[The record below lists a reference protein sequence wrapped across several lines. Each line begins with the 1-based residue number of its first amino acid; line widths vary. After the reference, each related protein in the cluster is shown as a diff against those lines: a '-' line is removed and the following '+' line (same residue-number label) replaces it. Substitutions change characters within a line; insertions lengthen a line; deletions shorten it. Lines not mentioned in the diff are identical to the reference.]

1 MGTMKFEVPHTLSK
15 DEARKRVDQLLK
27 YWTEKYGV
35 KADWS
40 GDGAK
45 VIGKV
50 MGINLDANFT
60 ITAGAIQGEGTDPG
74 MLLRRARSEQERH
87 RRGHGPGVA
96 GYSSGPSSS
105 AASA

>member
-15 DEARKRVDQLLK
+15 DEARKRVEQLLK
-27 YWTEKYGV
+27 YWMDKYGV

-60 ITAGAIQGEGTDPG
+60 ITDGAIQGEGTDPG
-74 MLLRRARSEQERH
+74 MLLRGQAKSYIQKKFST
-87 RRGHGPGVA
+87 VLD
-96 GYSSGPSSS
+96 PSKSIS
-105 AASA
+105 DLDKGLA

>member
-1 MGTMKFEVPHTLSK
+1 MGTMKFEIPHTLSK
-15 DEARKRVDQLLK
+15 DDARKRVEQLLK
-27 YWTEKYGV
+27 YWMDKYGV

-60 ITAGAIQGEGTDPG
+60 ITDGAIQGEGTDPG
-74 MLLRRARSEQERH
+74 MLLRGQAKSYIQKKFST
-87 RRGHGPGVA
+87 VLD
-96 GYSSGPSSS
+96 PSKSIS
-105 AASA
+105 DLDKGLA

>member
-15 DEARKRVDQLLK
+15 DDAKKRVEQLLK

-35 KADWS
+35 QANWS

-50 MGINLDANFT
+50 MGINLDASFT
-60 ITAGAIQGEGTDPG
+60 ITDGAIQGEGTDPG
-74 MLLRRARSEQERH
+74 MLLRSQAKSYLQKKFST
-87 RRGHGPGVA
+87 VLD
-96 GYSSGPSSS
+96 PSKSVDEVDKGL
-105 AASA
+105 A

>member
-15 DEARKRVDQLLK
+15 DEARKRVEQLLK
-27 YWTEKYGV
+27 YWKEKYGV
-35 KADWS
+35 TASWA

-60 ITAGAIQGEGTDPG
+60 ITDGAIQGEGTDPG
-74 MLLRRARSEQERH
+74 MLLRGQAKSYLQKKFST
-87 RRGHGPGVA
+87 VLD
-96 GYSSGPSSS
+96 PSKN
-105 AASA
+105 ADEVDKGLA